1 MQLKNNTKIY
11 KDFWELSSKERTKR
25 KIIKSEIRKD
35 YLDDRLV
42 VFAPNRK
49 WKIKTSGSREPAS
62 QNKEEN
68 CRLCPENIDKESFS
82 LKVPEDGSAWEIKV
96 VGNKFS
102 TFSQT
107 NKNARGIQEIVIET
121 PRHGEGLEEMPLD
134 KIQKIIEVYI
144 ERTKKLSKE
153 KRVNYIEIFKNHGE
167 HAGASIQHEHSQIF
181 ATEIIPLRILERL
194 KKEKEYPGCIYCD
207 IIKKEK
213 KGPRKIF
220 EDKNFLVLCPYASE
234 RSYEVMVL
242 PKRHLDNIS
251 KLNAEEKK
259 SLAKI
264 FKSVLRG
271 VKNLGLSY
279 NFYFH
284 EVVRVSDQHVY
295 LKIQPRSN
303 VWAGLELG
311 AGLIINSVPPEES
324 ADYYK
329 KYFKR

>member
-1 MQLKNNTKIY
+1 
-11 KDFWELSSKERTKR
+11 
-25 KIIKSEIRKD
+25 EIRKD

-49 WKIKTSGSREPAS
+49 RKTIGGRDANS
-62 QNKEEN
+62 QNKEGN
-68 CRLCPENIDKESFS
+68 CHLCPENIDKESFF
-82 LKVPEDGSAWEIKV
+82 LKYPKKGKWEIKV
-96 VGNKFS
+96 VGNKFP
-102 TFSQT
+102 TFSRA
-107 NKNARGIQEIVIET
+107 NKKAYGIQEIIIET
-121 PRHGEGLEEMPLD
+121 PRHGEDLEVMSLS
-134 KIQKIIEVYI
+134 KIKKIIEVYI

-167 HAGASIQHEHSQIF
+167 SAGASIQHEHSQIF
-181 ATEIIPLRILERL
+181 ATEIIPPHILEKL
-194 KKEKEYPGCIYCD
+194 QKEKEYGRCIYCD

-213 KGPRKIF
+213 TGPRKIF
-220 EDKNFLVLCPYASE
+220 EDKNFLAICPYASE
-234 RSYEVMVL
+234 RSYEAMVL

-251 KLNAEEKK
+251 KLNAEEQK

-264 FKSVLRG
+264 FKSILQG

-295 LKIQPRSN
+295 FKIQPRSN

-311 AGLIINSVPPEES
+311 AGLIINSVPPEQS
-324 ADYYK
+324 AEFYK